1 MIVFEYVPAFST
13 EKDTG
18 VADGSVCVGPG
29 SVELPALVW
38 RAVVET
44 AIVGTGVGWAVGAGV
59 VWPPPPK
66 VHPAAKMSAASTTI
80 TGTVILKFIH
90 RNSVPDYL
98 RILFRYARIPDLMP
112 NAHLP
117 KRAH

>member
-1 MIVFEYVPAFST
+1 MIVVEYVPAFST

-18 VADGSVCVGPG
+18 VVDGSVCVGPG
-29 SVELPALVW
+29 TVELPALVW

-44 AIVGTGVGWAVGAGV
+44 VIVGTGVGWAVGVGV
-59 VWPPPPK
+59 VLPLPPR

-80 TGTVILKFIH
+80 TGTMILNFIQ
-90 RNSVPDYL
+90 RDSVPDYL
-98 RILFRYARIPDLMP
+98 RILFWYDRTPALMP

-117 KRAH
+117 KQAH